1 MKSKKELIEEYLQ
14 QPLKVGDKVELY
26 ESKNYSSNRTLL
38 ENLDKSKIERHIYEI
53 LRIPNNFSIEVE
65 SRYNSKKEIV
75 LNEFVANKLYRHI
88 GVNPFPSKMWQQ
100 DVRFTNRDLE
110 GILFM
115 TGYDRRTFNMRGEL
129 FGDINVQEL
138 NWNPYFLKNNGE
150 KIYYQRDFVWL
161 LNDKQL
167 LIESIINGI
176 EIGKI
181 LIRKR
186 SFEWIENQ
194 LKLGNLEVAFK
205 DIVDGKQRLNTILGF
220 VQNEFCDIRGD
231 FYKEYSD
238 NAKYKFMSFMG
249 VSFGEMGE
257 KSTDEDVKATFLGIN
272 FAGVQMSQEHLE
284 YVKQINLK

>member
-1 MKSKKELIEEYLQ
+1 MKSTKELIEEYLQ

-38 ENLDKSKIERHIYEI
+38 ENLDKSKIERHTYEI

-110 GILFM
+110 GILY
-115 TGYDRRTFNMRGEL
+115 TIGYDRRTFNMRGEL
-129 FGDINVQEL
+129 FGDIDVQEL
-138 NWNPYFLKNNGE
+138 NWKPYFLKNNDE
-150 KIYYQRDFVWL
+150 KIYYQRDFVWS

-186 SFEWIENQ
+186 SFEWIEKQ

-205 DIVDGKQRLNTILGF
+205 DIVDGKQRLNAILGF
-220 VQNEFCDIRGD
+220 VKNEFCDIRGD

-257 KSTDEDVKATFLGIN
+257 KSTDEDVKATFLGVN
-272 FAGVQMSQEHLE
+272 FTGVPMSQDHIEF
-284 YVKQINLK
+284 VKNISL